1 MARKYLVLIG
11 DIIGSSSLDSRAKVQ
26 KRFESA
32 CRALNRE
39 AAELGIVSPLTIT
52 LGDEFQAVFSRTD
65 SLWECLFRLEAAL
78 DPVQIRFSL
87 GLGNLSTALNRNNA
101 LGMDGPAFHAARSG
115 MTLLKQQQGRYLISG
130 LMQDDVLINSTL
142 AFIAHHR
149 EKWKGT
155 RVKTFATYLQGM
167 TPKQTSKLLKSTEQA
182 VYKNIRDGALD
193 SLRLIF
199 GEITAHLARELRE
212 LKAQ

>member
-11 DIIGSSSLDSRAKVQ
+11 DIIGSSSLDERARVQ
-26 KRFESA
+26 RRFETA
-32 CRALNRE
+32 CRTLNRE

-52 LGDEFQAVFSRTD
+52 LGDEFQAVFSRPE
-65 SLWECLFRLEAAL
+65 SLWVCLFRLEAAL

-87 GLGNLSTALNRNNA
+87 GLGNISTALNRNNA
-101 LGMDGPAFHAARSG
+101 LGMDGPAFHAARNG
-115 MTLLKQQQGRYLISG
+115 MTLLKQEAGRYRISG
-130 LMQDDVLINSTL
+130 LARNDVLTNATL
-142 AFIAHHR
+142 AFIGHHR

-155 RVKTFATYLQGM
+155 RVKTFAAYLQGM

-199 GEITAHLARELRE
+199 GEISVQLAAE
-212 LKAQ
+212 LKA

>member
-11 DIIGSSSLDSRAKVQ
+11 DMIGSSALDSRAKVQ
-26 KRFESA
+26 KRFEAA
-32 CRALNRE
+32 CRTLNQE

-52 LGDEFQAVFSRTD
+52 LGDEFQAVFARPD
-65 SLWECLFRLEAAL
+65 AIWECLFRLEAAL

-87 GLGNLSTALNRNNA
+87 GMGNLSTALNRNNA
-101 LGMDGPAFHAARSG
+101 LGMDGPAFHVARNG
-115 MTLLKQQQGRYLISG
+115 MTLLKQEHGRYRISG
-130 LMQDDVLINSTL
+130 LAQNDVLTNATL

-149 EKWKGT
+149 AKWKGT
-155 RVKTFATYLQGM
+155 RVKAFAAYLQGM

-199 GEITAHLARELRE
+199 GEITAHLASE
-212 LKAQ
+212 LKVH